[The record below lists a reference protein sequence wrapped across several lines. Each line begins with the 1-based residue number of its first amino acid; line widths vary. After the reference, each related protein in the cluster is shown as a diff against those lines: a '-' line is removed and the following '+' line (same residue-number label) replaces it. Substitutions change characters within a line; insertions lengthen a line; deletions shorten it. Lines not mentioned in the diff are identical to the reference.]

1 MAPKKRDLQSD
12 HDLFLH
18 AFEKPT
24 QIYRYLRTRNLISP
38 IFIHRN
44 LTYLKN
50 RSTRT
55 NKSRRTFKVDSLL
68 GIKMNKSRTDN
79 NITWFGDYMTLMFLG
94 FFDKTIS
101 DMDVVEVE
109 TFLMKIS
116 QKKRKDSLK
125 ALKKRLGRSVVK
137 INPDDDTTCSNQ
149 IPATSVSVEN
159 FKQIDGDFI
168 GQSYILQLNVTML
181 PSYSSV
187 ADDGKS

>member
-1 MAPKKRDLQSD
+1 MPPKKRDLQSD

-18 AFEKPT
+18 SFEKPT

-50 RSTRT
+50 RSNRS
-55 NKSRRTFKVDSLL
+55 NKRRSTFKVDSLL
-68 GIKMNKSRTDN
+68 GIKMNKTRTDN
-79 NITWFGDYMTLMFLG
+79 VTWLGDYMTLMFLG

-101 DMDVVEVE
+101 DFDVVEVE

-125 ALKKRLGRSVVK
+125 ALQKRLGRSVVK
-137 INPDDDTTCSNQ
+137 INPDDTTCPNK
-149 IPATSVSVEN
+149 IPATSVSIEN
-159 FKQIDGDFI
+159 FKPIGGSI

-181 PSYSSV
+181 PSYLSV
-187 ADDGKS
+187 ADEGIIVYY